1 MKKFILIRHGKAKM
15 DGEDH
20 LRKLDN
26 DGILQSKSI
35 CEKLEKI
42 IKNDF
47 SIYSSRFV
55 RAVDTIKP
63 LAEKFKKEI
72 IMADELK
79 EINIGKSEEL
89 NKHEIIKK
97 MWEDENF
104 KVANGESQINKFNN
118 MKIFLEKMFNSNGNE
133 DIIIVTHG
141 NLLGII
147 LKFYFKRNFGFNDWK
162 MMSMPD
168 LYELSIENNEII
180 SFYRNIENINKLFYI
195 K

>member
-1 MKKFILIRHGKAKM
+1 MKKFILIRHGKAEM

-47 SIYSSRFV
+47 SIYSSPFV

-72 IMADELK
+72 IIADELK
-79 EINIGKSEEL
+79 EINMGKSEEF

-97 MWEDENF
+97 MWEEETF
-104 KVANGESQINKFNN
+104 KVANGDSQINKFNN

-162 MMSMPD
+162 IMSMPD
-168 LYELSIENNEII
+168 LYELSIENNNII
-180 SFYRNIENINKLFYI
+180 SFNRNIENINKLFYI

>member
-1 MKKFILIRHGKAKM
+1 MKKFILIRHGKAEM

-47 SIYSSRFV
+47 SIYSSPFV

-72 IMADELK
+72 IIADELK
-79 EINIGKSEEL
+79 EINMGKSEEF

-97 MWEDENF
+97 MWEE
-104 KVANGESQINKFNN
+104 
-118 MKIFLEKMFNSNGNE
+118 
-133 DIIIVTHG
+133 
-141 NLLGII
+141 
-147 LKFYFKRNFGFNDWK
+147 
-162 MMSMPD
+162 
-168 LYELSIENNEII
+168 
-180 SFYRNIENINKLFYI
+180 
-195 K
+195 